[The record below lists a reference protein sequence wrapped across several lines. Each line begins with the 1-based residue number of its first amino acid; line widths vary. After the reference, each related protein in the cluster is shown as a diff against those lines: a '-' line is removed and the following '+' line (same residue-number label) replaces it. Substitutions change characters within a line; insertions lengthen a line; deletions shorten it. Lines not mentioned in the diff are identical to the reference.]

1 MTQTHDGPGAAADG
15 VPPPPQSL
23 ATGAARKLATTTKTP
38 PATQETTPRWL
49 SRMLPWTDVPG
60 GAYRVNRR
68 LTHTIGDGRVPIV
81 RVGSEHRPLP
91 AGLRELALL
100 RGADE
105 GSAAGMEALTAVA
118 DAFTPVRYRPGET
131 IAEAGSP
138 ADRVLLIAHGKVR
151 RTRTGEFGDPAH
163 LGLLSSG
170 EVAGGS
176 ALSGPA
182 AQAEPWAETLT
193 AATGCTVLALA
204 ADDFAALRDRVPALD
219 ALVRQARSGPPPR
232 TNKLGEA
239 AVAMAAG
246 HSGEP
251 SVPGTF
257 VDYDPSPRE
266 YELGIAQTVLRV
278 HTRVAELYSQP
289 MDQQGEQLRLTVDA
303 LMERRE
309 FDLLNDRGF
318 GLLHNADPRQRVS
331 TRSGPPG
338 PDDLDE
344 LLSRRRKSQFFLA
357 HPKAIAAFG
366 RECTRRGVMPGSA
379 RVEGQAVMT
388 WRGVPLL
395 PSDKIPVSRAG
406 TTSVLVMRTGESDE
420 GVIGLHR
427 TGLPD
432 EHVPGVSVRA
442 MDIGDQAI
450 RRFLVTAYHSVAVL
464 VPDALGVLENVELGR

>member
-23 ATGAARKLATTTKTP
+23 TTGAARKLSTTTKTP
-38 PATQETTPRWL
+38 PATLETTPRWL

-68 LTHTIGDGRVPIV
+68 LTHTVGDGRVPIV
-81 RVGSEHRPLP
+81 RVGTEHRPLP
-91 AGLRELALL
+91 AGLREVSLL

-105 GSAAGMEALTAVA
+105 GSPQGMEALNAVA
-118 DAFTPVRYRPGET
+118 DAFTAVRYRPGEV

-138 ADRVLLIAHGKVR
+138 ADRVLLVAHGKVR
-151 RTRTGEFGDPAH
+151 RTRSGEFGDPAR

-170 EVAGGS
+170 EVAGS
-176 ALSGPA
+176 AALSGPRS
-182 AQAEPWAETLT
+182 QAEPWDATLT
-193 AATGCTVLALA
+193 AATACTVLALSA
-204 ADDFAALRDRVPALD
+204 ADFAALRDRVPALE
-219 ALVRQARSGPPPR
+219 AVVRRAASAPRPR

-246 HSGEP
+246 HGGEP
-251 SVPGTF
+251 TIPGTF
-257 VDYDPSPRE
+257 VDYDPAPRE

-278 HTRVAELYSQP
+278 HTRVAELYSEP
-289 MDQQGEQLRLTVDA
+289 MDQQGEQLRLTVSA

-309 FDLLNDRGF
+309 HDLVNDRGF
-318 GLLHNADPRQRVS
+318 GLLHNADPRQTVS

-344 LLSRRRKSQFFLA
+344 LLSRRRKSEFFLA

-366 RECTRRGVMPGSA
+366 RECTRRGVMPGTA
-379 RVEGQAVMT
+379 RVEGQAVTT

-395 PSDKIPVSRAG
+395 PCDKIPISRSQ
-406 TTSVLVMRTGESDE
+406 TTSVLVMRTGEQDE

-464 VPDALGVLENVELGR
+464 VPDALGLLENVELGR